1 MYVRYNDRRYTIDD
15 FRPSLPGCQGIGRLA
30 EQLAIT
36 NMGQCAKG
44 RWKSEQRAESDF
56 ACATGKISLCYCST
70 ERESSSRVK
79 ITCFAL
85 DPHFLLSILPHPGL
99 QRTKD

>member
-15 FRPSLPGCQGIGRLA
+15 FCPSLPGCQGIGRLA

-44 RWKSEQRAESDF
+44 RWKSEQKVTLPVQQGRFHS
-56 ACATGKISLCYCST
+56 ATVAQK
-70 ERESSSRVK
+70 ENPV
-79 ITCFAL
+79 
-85 DPHFLLSILPHPGL
+85 PG
-99 QRTKD
+99 